1 MLRPIA
7 IYGALAILA
16 CWGTYST
23 LMLKREHQKN
33 VQPATV
39 LTPAL
44 EQLWQPILTSNH
56 RVVIVFEDLLF
67 LRLRFQPGGRSL
79 LFRDTTVNEWSQVDN
94 SPNVKAIRNALKN
107 SRVDPDQSLTMAS
120 EVMSSFLLGKLLGTR
135 QKNISMVKSSQISW
149 RELSDEDVV
158 YVGSS
163 PFFDVS
169 AVGMP
174 LEPQLVQVRNGIQ
187 NLKPGPGE
195 PKVWFDQNGPGGADD
210 GEFYVMATNTP
221 GKLGSSDILSFTS
234 SRSPGF
240 LGGVEWFTNPNLA
253 QTLVDKIKKTPA
265 GELPRYYQ
273 ILFKVKFKGGVS
285 TQTSYVL
292 HRELRLPGKSTI
304 AAR

>member
-1 MLRPIA
+1 

-107 SRVDPDQSLTMAS
+107 SRVD
-120 EVMSSFLLGKLLGTR
+120 
-135 QKNISMVKSSQISW
+135 
-149 RELSDEDVV
+149 
-158 YVGSS
+158 
-163 PFFDVS
+163 
-169 AVGMP
+169 
-174 LEPQLVQVRNGIQ
+174 
-187 NLKPGPGE
+187 
-195 PKVWFDQNGPGGADD
+195 
-210 GEFYVMATNTP
+210 
-221 GKLGSSDILSFTS
+221 
-234 SRSPGF
+234 
-240 LGGVEWFTNPNLA
+240 
-253 QTLVDKIKKTPA
+253 
-265 GELPRYYQ
+265 
-273 ILFKVKFKGGVS
+273 
-285 TQTSYVL
+285 
-292 HRELRLPGKSTI
+292 
-304 AAR
+304 